1 MDGEGVLLFLQLITP
16 FMGVIFLVVGLIALA
31 SWRKRGV
38 SKAVRIC
45 LCIMALIA
53 IGWLAL
59 LFQIRH
65 ENIFYLQDLQEGEDY
80 IDTGTLLYWDDYAD
94 TFHYDG
100 DEYVRILYRQDYP
113 NWFEDIEEVGTDE
126 VDEPS
131 WYQDHAVLN
140 LRDRQSLGEQLTAYD
155 ARTTVF
161 SIESGSG
168 ETILVSE
175 SHGYHCKEKAIDKVL
190 QYYSDFNNYDFYAN
204 GKKVKAPSQ
213 KTINALNQMFN
224 LKEQKLAENPNGKQY
239 LLHIRSKDS
248 LYEGAIK
255 VMKIDQSYYFVGAE
269 LDKATDEMVDTG
281 CKIPKQAAEEL
292 KKYLDDYPD
301 E

>member
-94 TFHYDG
+94 TFRYDG
-100 DEYVRILYRQDYP
+100 EKYVRILYGQDYP
-113 NWFEDIEEVGTDE
+113 SWFEDCLEELDLY
-126 VDEPS
+126 DFDKQ
-131 WYQDHAVLN
+131 WWKDHAVLN
-140 LRDRQSLGEQLTAYD
+140 LRDRQSLGELLTAYD
-155 ARTTVF
+155 VRTTVF

-213 KTINALNQMFN
+213 KTINALNQLMN
-224 LKEQKLAENPNGKQY
+224 HKEQKLADITNGKWY
-239 LLHIRSKDS
+239 LLNIKSKDS
-248 LYEGAIK
+248 LYEGSIE

-269 LDKATDEMVDTG
+269 FDKATDEMVDTG

>member
-1 MDGEGVLLFLQLITP
+1 
-16 FMGVIFLVVGLIALA
+16 MGVIFLVVGLIALA

-94 TFHYDG
+94 TFRYDG
-100 DEYVRILYRQDYP
+100 EKYVRILYGQDYP
-113 NWFEDIEEVGTDE
+113 SWFEDCLEELDLY
-126 VDEPS
+126 DFDKQ
-131 WYQDHAVLN
+131 WWKDHAVLN
-140 LRDRQSLGEQLTAYD
+140 LRNRQSLGERLTAYD
-155 ARTTVF
+155 DRTTVF

-168 ETILVSE
+168 ETVLVSE
-175 SHGYHCKEKAIDKVL
+175 SHGYFCRAKAIDKVL
-190 QYYSDFNNYDFYAN
+190 QYYSDFNNYDFYVN

-248 LYEGAIK
+248 LYENAIEI
-255 VMKIDQSYYFVGAE
+255 MMIDESYYVVGAE
-269 LDKATDEMVDTG
+269 LNESTDEMVDTG

-292 KKYLDDYPD
+292 KSYRF
-301 E
+301 

>member
-1 MDGEGVLLFLQLITP
+1 
-16 FMGVIFLVVGLIALA
+16 MGVIFLVVGLIALA

-53 IGWLAL
+53 IGWLTL

-94 TFHYDG
+94 TFRYDG
-100 DEYVRILYRQDYP
+100 EKYVRILYGQDYP
-113 NWFEDIEEVGTDE
+113 SWFEDCLEELDLY
-126 VDEPS
+126 DFDKQ
-131 WYQDHAVLN
+131 WWKDHAVLN
-140 LRDRQSLGEQLTAYD
+140 LRNRQSLGERLTAYD
-155 ARTTVF
+155 DRTTVF

-168 ETILVSE
+168 ETVLVSE
-175 SHGYHCKEKAIDKVL
+175 SHGYFCRAKAIDKVL
-190 QYYSDFNNYDFYAN
+190 QYYSDFNNYDFYVN

-248 LYEGAIK
+248 LYENAIEI
-255 VMKIDQSYYFVGAE
+255 MMIDESYYVVGAE
-269 LDKATDEMVDTG
+269 LNESTDEMVDTG

-292 KKYLDDYPD
+292 KSYLDDYPD

>member
-1 MDGEGVLLFLQLITP
+1 
-16 FMGVIFLVVGLIALA
+16 MGVIFLVVGLIALA

-38 SKAVRIC
+38 SKVVRIC
-45 LCIMALIA
+45 LCIMVLIA

-94 TFHYDG
+94 TFRYDG
-100 DEYVRILYRQDYP
+100 EKYVRILYGQDYP
-113 NWFEDIEEVGTDE
+113 SWFEDCLEELDLY
-126 VDEPS
+126 DFDKQ
-131 WYQDHAVLN
+131 WWKDHAVLN
-140 LRDRQSLGEQLTAYD
+140 LRNRQSLGERLTAYD
-155 ARTTVF
+155 DRTTVF

-168 ETILVSE
+168 ETVLVSE
-175 SHGYHCKEKAIDKVL
+175 SHGYFCRAKAIDKVL
-190 QYYSDFNNYDFYAN
+190 QYYSDFNNYDFYVN

-248 LYEGAIK
+248 LYKNAIEI
-255 VMKIDQSYYFVGAE
+255 MMIDESYYVVGAE
-269 LDKATDEMVDTG
+269 LNESTDEMVDTG

-292 KKYLDDYPD
+292 KSYLDDYPD